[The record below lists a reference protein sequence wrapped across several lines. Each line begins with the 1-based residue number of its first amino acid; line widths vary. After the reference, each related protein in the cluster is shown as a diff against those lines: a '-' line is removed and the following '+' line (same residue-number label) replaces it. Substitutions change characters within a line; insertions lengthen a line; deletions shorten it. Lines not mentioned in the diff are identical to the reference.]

1 MSKKYKQNMWRKT
14 KTEIYNELYM
24 VQKQDT
30 RRSILSISLVFIV
43 HNICVLKYE
52 HFVVCELE
60 NIFKTTSKRN
70 YMAPAAF
77 N

>member
-1 MSKKYKQNMWRKT
+1 MWRKT

-43 HNICVLKYE
+43 HDICVLKHA

-60 NIFKTTSKRN
+60 NIFKTT
-70 YMAPAAF
+70 
-77 N
+77 